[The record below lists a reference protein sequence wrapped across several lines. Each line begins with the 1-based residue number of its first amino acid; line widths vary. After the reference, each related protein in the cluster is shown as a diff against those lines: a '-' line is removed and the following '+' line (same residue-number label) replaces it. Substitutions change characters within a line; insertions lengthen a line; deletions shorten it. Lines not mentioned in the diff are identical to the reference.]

1 MLILIIINKH
11 YQIWFSREEVRPE
24 EEEAV
29 TAAVAV
35 DSEAGAAAVHSG
47 SFRLIQTP
55 VTSVTQL

>member
-35 DSEAGAAAVHSG
+35 DSEAAAAAVHSA
-47 SFRLIQTP
+47 RVPPRT
-55 VTSVTQL
+55 